1 MISFPRVPEV
11 EPGDPV
17 TSTQFA
23 GLADAVKARLVSGL
37 GDGAWRVAYY
47 YLALAR
53 QFRVA
58 GQTDAEF
65 FHSIQ
70 MLDEPLSLPFAGS
83 IGGVSTSNPLGLYV
97 YGQGSFPAEVDAY
110 AVPMATVTDAEQAW
124 ELAKQQ
130 RGAFNP
136 STEEW
141 SSPTFDAARHAFRIV
156 YGGTSIY
163 GNAYGGFQPTPRFD
177 GDCLDPDSSPNFEI
191 YFTNVETEERQT
203 FDGTCPDE
211 PTHIAGI
218 WQTPLAFW
226 VTLNDG
232 TMFYFDR
239 AKWVEGPYESGAA
252 LRKTYSEHLPRV
264 LNAFAGDFRGDEV
277 RVEAENK
284 GGPRWLG
291 KAFDIASFLTRP
303 YYLAPARGYTIND
316 EVVPQYTQ
324 GSRTGPTV
332 SGIIGSHFAQ
342 SGCWFSCAI
351 VRVTGTIQSATVT
364 FTSAGVVVG
373 KATVGSQAGSSLA
386 LFTQGA
392 EDIEVSVSS
401 VSGASVTV
409 SYEIA
414 ETFAYRPGVHDL
426 WTLLRLAGAN
436 SVSDIDGSGRSVANA
451 NEIWE
456 AYSALGVI
464 PKLGGDN
471 ELSPMEDRQIDTNA
485 VFDKFRR
492 LSRVVRCLHPSQV
505 KGYAVV
511 DGKSVLWVNP
521 FYQSIV
527 GLPEC
532 DVLKGIRDEIEH
544 EAPKQGYT
552 NEWCAFARFAAYHP
566 SPTSFWSQDGYAEYW
581 STSDRCAFYAS
592 PFTSAELKRHF
603 NANFPSAVDDFLAPE
618 GATGYR
624 YSKNLNT
631 SAPVDEF
638 YKSCRL
644 YEPPLEIESAETV
657 TVDGETQVKI
667 TFAQRF
673 HHHETAP
680 SSIDRD
686 IGTWDLTALLTEAQ
700 NYRTDENAIREYLAW
715 KDDTSL
721 NCERTGPGNAA
732 SGSTVQ
738 FLPDNPYGAC
748 FPHIWLVQL
757 LPKPYDDG
765 NDTAGRSD
773 TPIRH
778 DVMLQAETYIRA
790 MCEGYVDG
798 QTSIDYGCTVGVTAV
813 FDYTFANLCF
823 DAFGGT
829 SITTMP
835 TAETDA
841 LGPDDVRE
849 DSPIGYGPL
858 PTVRLAAETWNQF
871 AKAVNKLTRVRVSL
885 PFQFE
890 TQPYDETNDP
900 KYVGAVAAF
909 DGSATDCSG
918 AGLGGWRAQFAGGG
932 VSPTTMTSTWGAAST
947 MQGSNQVNFASGFT
961 CSAGGAG
968 PLFLVEN
975 TVHEDEYRF
984 ELVDPDAIEAI
995 PETWRDMLSTHG
1007 EMVWRRQYQEQRE
1020 EHTVVTYAD
1029 GTLCAGLQGWEVSGG
1044 NAWRLD
1050 TYGPNN
1056 VTCELLPNTGRT
1068 KIPAIGTAVLYG
1080 SRNGASNCST
1090 PLIITDTYEPVVSD
1104 AIILRVP
1111 FEDEVEE

>member
-1 MISFPRVPEV
+1 M
-11 EPGDPV
+11 
-17 TSTQFA
+17 
-23 GLADAVKARLVSGL
+23 
-37 GDGAWRVAYY
+37 
-47 YLALAR
+47 
-53 QFRVA
+53 

-70 MLDEPLSLPFAGS
+70 MIDESLNLPLVGS

-97 YGQGSFPAEVDAY
+97 HGQGSFPSEADAY
-110 AVPMATVTDAEQAW
+110 DVPMATVTDAEQAW

-156 YGGTSIY
+156 YAGTSIY
-163 GNAYGGFQPTPRFD
+163 GNAYGGFQPAPRYD
-177 GDCLDPDSSPNFEI
+177 GDCLDPDASPNFEI
-191 YFTNVETEERQT
+191 YFTNVETGERKV

-239 AKWVEGPYESGAA
+239 AKWIEGPYESGAA

-264 LNAFAGDFRGDEV
+264 LNAFAGEFRGDQA
-277 RVEAENK
+277 RVEGENK

-324 GSRTGPTV
+324 GSRSGATL

-351 VRVTGTIQSATVT
+351 VRVTGTIQAATVT
-364 FTSAGVVVG
+364 FTSASVVVG
-373 KATVGSQAGSSLA
+373 KATVGSQAGSALA
-386 LFTQGA
+386 LFAQGA

-401 VSGASVTV
+401 VSGANVTV
-409 SYEIA
+409 SYELA

-436 SVSDIDGSGRSVANA
+436 SVSDIDGSGSSIANA

-456 AYSALGVI
+456 AYSTLGVI

-471 ELSPMEDRQIDTNA
+471 ELPPMEDRQIDTNA
-485 VFDKFRR
+485 VFEKFRR

-566 SPTSFWSQDGYAEYW
+566 SPTSDWSQDGYAEYW

-592 PFTSAELKRHF
+592 PSTSVEIRRHF
-603 NANFPSAVDDFLAPE
+603 NANFPDAIDDSLAPE

-624 YSKNLNT
+624 YAKNLNAT
-631 SAPVDEF
+631 PVDEF

-667 TFAQRF
+667 TFATRF

-686 IGTWDLTALLTEAQ
+686 ISTWDLAALLTEAQ

-715 KDDTSL
+715 QDDTSL

-738 FLPDNPYGAC
+738 LLPDNPYGSC

-765 NDTAGRSD
+765 NDTANRSD

-835 TAETDA
+835 TVETEA

-858 PTVRLAAETWNQF
+858 PTVRLAAEQWNQY
-871 AKAVNKLTRVRVSL
+871 AKAVNKLIRVRVAL
-885 PFQFE
+885 PFEFQVQNYE
-890 TQPYDETNDP
+890 EQTDTR
-900 KYVGAVAAF
+900 YVAGVRADGTAA
-909 DGSATDCSG
+909 DCA
-918 AGLGGWRAQFAGGG
+918 AGGRGWRSQFAGGG
-932 VSPTTMTSTWGAAST
+932 STPATLTASW
-947 MQGSNQVNFASGFT
+947 FASATMSASNTIQYAIGTGYT
-961 CSAGGAG
+961 CSTSGAG
-968 PLFLVEN
+968 PLYQVFNLTQE
-975 TVHEDEYRF
+975 HEYRF

-995 PETWRDMLSTHG
+995 PETWRDMLNTNG
-1007 EMVWRRQYQEQRE
+1007 EMVWTRTYSLQIED
-1020 EHTVVTYAD
+1020 HATVLHAD
-1029 GTLCAGLQGWEVSGG
+1029 ATLCGGLIGWEVSATEGWLVEPVEG
-1044 NAWRLD
+1044 LGENS
-1050 TYGPNN
+1050 
-1056 VTCELLPNTGRT
+1056 CELLPMTGRLSF
-1068 KIPAIGTAVLYG
+1068 PPVNTAVLYG
-1080 SRNGASNCST
+1080 AQQAGVVCATPIIASVV
-1090 PLIITDTYEPVVSD
+1090 YEPVVSD